1 MIFVCFVYST
11 ASVNA
16 SPSSTTPET
25 RLVLQPIMSD
35 LSGSGVSYVPCIRG
49 KHALGEIVLLHKHP
63 GDKPNEE
70 SSVTDALNVQQGLRV
85 LSPAPSITP
94 GSSTSTPV
102 SARPYHKKRRKKVRR
117 RWGINCRPRMWKAA
131 ATADST
137 AAASPTIVPS
147 PSLTVAMQPE
157 LDDIEGLLFASFA
170 TKVH

>member
-1 MIFVCFVYST
+1 
-11 ASVNA
+11 
-16 SPSSTTPET
+16 
-25 RLVLQPIMSD
+25 MSD
-35 LSGSGVSYVPCIRG
+35 LSVRGVSYVPCIRG

-70 SSVTDALNVQQGLRV
+70 SSVTGTLNVQL
-85 LSPAPSITP
+85 APSITP
-94 GSSTSTPV
+94 GSCTSTPV
-102 SARPYHKKRRKKVRR
+102 STRPYHKKRRKKVKR

-137 AAASPTIVPS
+137 AAASPTVVPS

-157 LDDIEGLLFASFA
+157 LDDIEGLLFASFT